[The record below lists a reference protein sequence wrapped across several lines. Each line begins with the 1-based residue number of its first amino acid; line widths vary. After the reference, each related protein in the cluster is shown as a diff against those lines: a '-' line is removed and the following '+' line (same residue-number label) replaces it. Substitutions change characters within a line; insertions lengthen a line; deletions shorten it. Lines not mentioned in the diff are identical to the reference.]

1 MVRRKNSDFPNGQ
14 VINYQPG
21 MDKAVKSYE
30 TSALVSR
37 SRRRREKCRGC
48 PPSGILIPEA
58 SILYRRVHND

>member
-30 TSALVSR
+30 TSALVSI
-37 SRRRREKCRGC
+37 SRRRREKCRG
-48 PPSGILIPEA
+48 
-58 SILYRRVHND
+58 